1 MQALQSCL
9 APLPLIGMAS
19 MAMSNKQKHV
29 PNLTNDIH
37 VLVVVVVA
45 PRLWKLPSCTQCEM
59 HSKLHVANCA
69 RALVRHQAQAVAL
82 TKGPMECQWE

>member
-1 MQALQSCL
+1 MKGTHLHIYVLCFVVNFWSNGGKMQALQSCL

-37 VLVVVVVA
+37 VLVVVVVVA
-45 PRLWKLPSCTQCEM
+45 PRL
-59 HSKLHVANCA
+59 
-69 RALVRHQAQAVAL
+69 
-82 TKGPMECQWE
+82 

>member
-29 PNLTNDIH
+29 PNLANDIH

-45 PRLWKLPSCTQCEM
+45 PRL
-59 HSKLHVANCA
+59 
-69 RALVRHQAQAVAL
+69 
-82 TKGPMECQWE
+82 